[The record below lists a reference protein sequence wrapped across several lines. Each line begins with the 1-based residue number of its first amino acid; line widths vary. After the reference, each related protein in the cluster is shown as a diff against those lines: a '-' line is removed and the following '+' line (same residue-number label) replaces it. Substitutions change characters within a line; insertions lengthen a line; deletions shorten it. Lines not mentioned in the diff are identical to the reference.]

1 MYRHLPNHQSTTSTA
16 TTSYYYFNIYNKI
29 LDSVSIHCIR
39 TYSETTMPISIPFAI
54 RATKSAAAFSS
65 SRSRLHTYNLTT
77 MAQSSP
83 PPAAAAVTVTD
94 TPVKTLQV
102 ANRLEKF
109 KTTIFTQ
116 MSMLAI
122 KHGAINLGQGF
133 PNFDGPEF
141 VKEAAIQAIRDGKNQ
156 YARGYGVPDLN
167 SAIAARFKKDSGLVV
182 DPEKEVTVTSGCTE
196 AIAASVLGLINP
208 GDEVI
213 LFAPFYDSY
222 EATLSMAGAKVKG
235 ITLRPP
241 DFDLPIAEL
250 KAAISKN
257 TRAILLNT
265 PHNPTGKMFT
275 REELNEIASLCV
287 ENDVLVFSDEVY
299 DKLSFEMDHISI
311 ASLPGMYERTVTLN
325 SLGKTF
331 SLTGWK
337 IGWAI
342 APPHLTWGVRQAH
355 SYLTFATST
364 PMQSAAAAALRAPDS
379 YYEELRRDYRAK
391 KDILVRGLN
400 AVGFNVYPSSGTYF
414 VVVDHTPFGKADDTT
429 FCEYL
434 IKEVGVVAIPTSVFY
449 LNPEEG
455 KNLVRF
461 TFCKDEDTLRSAI
474 ERMKAKLH
482 RK

>member
-1 MYRHLPNHQSTTSTA
+1 MS
-16 TTSYYYFNIYNKI
+16 
-29 LDSVSIHCIR
+29 
-39 TYSETTMPISIPFAI
+39 
-54 RATKSAAAFSS
+54 
-65 SRSRLHTYNLTT
+65 NL
-77 MAQSSP
+77 
-83 PPAAAAVTVTD
+83 AV
-94 TPVKTLQV
+94 
-102 ANRLEKF
+102 
-109 KTTIFTQ
+109 
-116 MSMLAI
+116 

-156 YARGYGVPDLN
+156 YARGYGVPDFN
-167 SAIAARFKKDSGLVV
+167 NAIAERFKKDTGLVV
-182 DPEKEVTVTSGCTE
+182 DPEKEITVTSGCTE
-196 AIAASVLGLINP
+196 AIAATILGLINP

-222 EATLSMAGAKVKG
+222 EATLSMAGANVKG

-241 DFDLPIAEL
+241 DFAMPINEL
-250 KAAISKN
+250 KSTISKN
-257 TRAILLNT
+257 TRAILINT

-275 REELNEIASLCV
+275 REELSAIASLCV
-287 ENDVLVFSDEVY
+287 ENDVLVFTDEVY
-299 DKLSFEMDHISI
+299 DKLAFEMDHISF
-311 ASLPGMYERTVTLN
+311 ASLPGMYERTVTMN

-355 SYLTFATST
+355 AFLTFATST
-364 PMQSAAAAALRAPDS
+364 PMQWAAAAALRAPES
-379 YYEELRRDYRAK
+379 YFEELKRDYMAK
-391 KDILVRGLN
+391 KAILVDGLE
-400 AVGFNVYPSSGTYF
+400 AVGFKVFPSSGTYF
-414 VVVDHTPFGKADDTT
+414 VVVDHTPFGLPDDVS

-461 TFCKDEDTLRSAI
+461 TFCKDEGTLTAAV
-474 ERMKAKLH
+474 ERMKEKL

>member
-1 MYRHLPNHQSTTSTA
+1 MSTHNH
-16 TTSYYYFNIYNKI
+16 
-29 LDSVSIHCIR
+29 
-39 TYSETTMPISIPFAI
+39 
-54 RATKSAAAFSS
+54 
-65 SRSRLHTYNLTT
+65 
-77 MAQSSP
+77 
-83 PPAAAAVTVTD
+83 
-94 TPVKTLQV
+94 TPTHPLQV
-102 ANRLEKF
+102 AKRLEKF

-133 PNFDGPEF
+133 PNFDGPDF
-141 VKEAAIQAIRDGKNQ
+141 VKEAAIQAIRDGNNQ

-167 SAIAARFKKDSGLVV
+167 IAIAERFKKDTGLVV

-196 AIAASVLGLINP
+196 AIAATILGLINP

-213 LFAPFYDSY
+213 VFSPFYDSY

-235 ITLRPP
+235 ITLSPP
-241 DFDLPIAEL
+241 DFALPIEEL
-250 KAAISKN
+250 KSAVSKN

-275 REELNEIASLCV
+275 REELNAIASVCV

-299 DKLSFEMDHISI
+299 DKLAFDLEHISI
-311 ASLPGMYERTVTLN
+311 ASLPGMFERTVTMN

-337 IGWAI
+337 VGWAI
-342 APPHLTWGVRQAH
+342 APPHLSWGLRQAH
-355 SYLTFATST
+355 AYLTFATT
-364 PMQSAAAAALRAPDS
+364 NPMQRAAAVALRAPES
-379 YYEELRRDYRAK
+379 YYTELKRDYMAKRA
-391 KDILVRGLN
+391 ILVEGLK
-400 AVGFNVYPSSGTYF
+400 AVGFKVFPSNGTYF
-414 VVVDHTPFGKADDTT
+414 VIVDHTTFGHENDVA

-434 IKEVGVVAIPTSVFY
+434 VKEVGVAAIPTSVFY

-461 TFCKDEDTLRSAI
+461 TFCKDEGTLRAAV
-474 ERMKAKLH
+474 EKMKEKL

>member
-1 MYRHLPNHQSTTSTA
+1 
-16 TTSYYYFNIYNKI
+16 
-29 LDSVSIHCIR
+29 
-39 TYSETTMPISIPFAI
+39 
-54 RATKSAAAFSS
+54 
-65 SRSRLHTYNLTT
+65 
-77 MAQSSP
+77 
-83 PPAAAAVTVTD
+83 
-94 TPVKTLQV
+94 
-102 ANRLEKF
+102 
-109 KTTIFTQ
+109 
-116 MSMLAI
+116 MLAV

-141 VKEAAIQAIRDGKNQ
+141 VKEAAIQAIKDGKNQ
-156 YARGYGVPDLN
+156 YARGFGVSELN
-167 SAIAARFKKDSGLVV
+167 SAITDRFKKDTGL
-182 DPEKEVTVTSGCTE
+182 DIDADKEVTVTSGCTE
-196 AIAASVLGLINP
+196 AIAATILGLINP
-208 GDEVI
+208 DDEVI

-222 EATLSMAGAKVKG
+222 LATLSMAGAKVKS

-241 DFDLPIAEL
+241 DFSVPIDEL
-250 KAAISKN
+250 KAAVSKN
-257 TRAILLNT
+257 TRAILMNS

-275 REELNEIASLCV
+275 REELNVIASLCI

-299 DKLSFEMDHISI
+299 DKLAFEMDHISI
-311 ASLPGMYERTVTLN
+311 ASLPGMYGRTVTMN

-364 PMQSAAAAALRAPDS
+364 PMQWAATVALRAPDS
-379 YYEELRRDYRAK
+379 YYKELKRDYSAK
-391 KDILVRGLN
+391 KAILVDGLKD
-400 AVGFNVYPSSGTYF
+400 VGFKVFPSSGTYF
-414 VVVDHTPFGKADDTT
+414 VIVDHTPFGQENDIA
-429 FCEYL
+429 FCEHL

-461 TFCKDEDTLRSAI
+461 TFAKDEETLKAAV
-474 ERMKAKLH
+474 ERMKEKLK

>member
-1 MYRHLPNHQSTTSTA
+1 MQLYNNIPCCTHSLFRLLRFSNPFHTPSFPKPLISTVAMST
-16 TTSYYYFNIYNKI
+16 
-29 LDSVSIHCIR
+29 VS
-39 TYSETTMPISIPFAI
+39 TET
-54 RATKSAAAFSS
+54 
-65 SRSRLHTYNLTT
+65 
-77 MAQSSP
+77 P
-83 PPAAAAVTVTD
+83 P
-94 TPVKTLQV
+94 LQV
-102 ANRLEKF
+102 SKRLERF

-133 PNFDGPEF
+133 PNFDGPDF
-141 VKEAAIQAIRDGKNQ
+141 VKEAAIQAIRDGNNQ

-167 SAIAARFKKDSGLVV
+167 IAIAERFKKDTGLVV
-182 DPEKEVTVTSGCTE
+182 DPEKEVTVTSGCSE
-196 AIAASVLGLINP
+196 AIAATMLGLINP

-213 LFAPFYDSY
+213 VFAPFYDSY

-241 DFDLPIAEL
+241 DFALPIEEL
-250 KAAISKN
+250 KSTISKN

-275 REELNEIASLCV
+275 REELNTIASLCI

-299 DKLSFEMDHISI
+299 DKLAFDLEHISI
-311 ASLPGMYERTVTLN
+311 ASLPGMFERTVTMN

-337 IGWAI
+337 VGWAI

-355 SYLTFATST
+355 AFLTFATT
-364 PMQSAAAAALRAPDS
+364 NPMQRAAAVALRAPDS
-379 YYEELRRDYRAK
+379 YYTELKRDYMAKRA
-391 KDILVRGLN
+391 ILVEGLK
-400 AVGFNVYPSSGTYF
+400 AVGFKVFPSDGTYF
-414 VVVDHTPFGKADDTT
+414 VVVDHTPFGHENDVA

-434 IKEVGVVAIPTSVFY
+434 VKEVGVAAIPTSVFY

-461 TFCKDEDTLRSAI
+461 TFCKDEGTLKAAV
-474 ERMKAKLH
+474 EKMKEKL

>member
-1 MYRHLPNHQSTTSTA
+1 MQSQCTWTPAGMAANLNFKTPASIAFYIRDRLLPRRPISFYPSLMAALSTTEKDAISCPSESTLP
-16 TTSYYYFNIYNKI
+16 TQK
-29 LDSVSIHCIR
+29 
-39 TYSETTMPISIPFAI
+39 P
-54 RATKSAAAFSS
+54 
-65 SRSRLHTYNLTT
+65 
-77 MAQSSP
+77 
-83 PPAAAAVTVTD
+83 
-94 TPVKTLQV
+94 LQI
-102 ANRLEKF
+102 AKRLEKF

-116 MSMLAI
+116 MSSLAI

-133 PNFDGPEF
+133 PNFDGPDF

-156 YARGYGVPDLN
+156 YARGYGVPDFN
-167 SAIAARFKKDSGLVV
+167 FTIASRFKKDTGLVV
-182 DPEKEVTVTSGCTE
+182 DPEKEITVTSGCTE
-196 AIAASVLGLINP
+196 AIAATILGLINP

-222 EATLSMAGAKVKG
+222 EATLSMAGAEIKS
-235 ITLRPP
+235 ITLCPP
-241 DFDLPIAEL
+241 DFAAPINEL
-250 KAAISKN
+250 KSIISKK

-275 REELNEIASLCV
+275 REELGAIASLCI
-287 ENDVLVFSDEVY
+287 ENDVLLFSDEVY
-299 DKLSFEMDHISI
+299 EKLAFEMDHISI
-311 ASLPGMYERTVTLN
+311 ASLPGMYERTVTMN

-355 SYLTFATST
+355 AFLTFATST
-364 PMQSAAAAALRAPDS
+364 PMQWAAATALRAPDS
-379 YYEELRRDYRAK
+379 YYTELKRDYMAK
-391 KDILVRGLN
+391 KAILVDGLKD
-400 AVGFNVYPSSGTYF
+400 VGFKVFPSSGTYF
-414 VVVDHTPFGKADDTT
+414 VVVDHTPFGLENDIA

-461 TFCKDEDTLRSAI
+461 TFCKDEDTLRAAVQ
-474 ERMKAKLH
+474 RMKEKLK
-482 RK
+482 RN

>member
-1 MYRHLPNHQSTTSTA
+1 NISKCTWTCPEMRFNPLSLALLSISKHLSESHGGSLRGGIKRSCGFPYFFAAMSTVSTEE
-16 TTSYYYFNIYNKI
+16 
-29 LDSVSIHCIR
+29 D
-39 TYSETTMPISIPFAI
+39 
-54 RATKSAAAFSS
+54 AFSAP
-65 SRSRLHTYNLTT
+65 T
-77 MAQSSP
+77 QPIPKSP
-83 PPAAAAVTVTD
+83 QP
-94 TPVKTLQV
+94 LQV
-102 ANRLEKF
+102 AKRLEKF

-116 MSMLAI
+116 MSSLAI

-141 VKEAAIQAIRDGKNQ
+141 VKEAAIQAIKDGKNQ
-156 YARGYGVPDLN
+156 YARGFGVSELN
-167 SAIAARFKKDSGLVV
+167 NAIAERFKKDAGLLV
-182 DPEKEVTVTSGCTE
+182 DPDKEVTVTCGCTE
-196 AIAASVLGLINP
+196 AIASTILGLINP

-222 EATLSMAGAKVKG
+222 EATLSMAGANIKCV
-235 ITLRPP
+235 TLRPP
-241 DFDLPIAEL
+241 DFAVPINEL
-250 KAAISKN
+250 KSAISKN
-257 TRAILLNT
+257 TRAILINT

-275 REELNEIASLCV
+275 REELNLIASLCI

-299 DKLSFEMDHISI
+299 DKLAFEMDHISM
-311 ASLPGMYERTVTLN
+311 ASLPGMYERTVTMN

-355 SYLTFATST
+355 SFLTFAIST
-364 PMQSAAAAALRAPDS
+364 PMQWAASVALRAPDS
-379 YYEELRRDYRAK
+379 YYAELKRDYMAK
-391 KDILVRGLN
+391 KAILVEGLK
-400 AVGFNVYPSSGTYF
+400 AVGFKVFPSSGTYF
-414 VVVDHTPFGKADDTT
+414 VVVDHTPYGLENDVA

-449 LNPEEG
+449 LNPEDG

-461 TFCKDEDTLRSAI
+461 TFCKDDETL
-474 ERMKAKLH
+474 KAAVKRLKEKLM

>member
-1 MYRHLPNHQSTTSTA
+1 MASSSTSTA
-16 TTSYYYFNIYNKI
+16 LPTQ
-29 LDSVSIHCIR
+29 DG
-39 TYSETTMPISIPFAI
+39 P
-54 RATKSAAAFSS
+54 
-65 SRSRLHTYNLTT
+65 
-77 MAQSSP
+77 AQNS
-83 PPAAAAVTVTD
+83 
-94 TPVKTLQV
+94 TPQTLQV
-102 ANRLEKF
+102 AKRLEKF

-116 MSMLAI
+116 MSSLAI

-156 YARGYGVPDLN
+156 YARGCGIPDLN
-167 SAIAARFKKDSGLVV
+167 SAVAERFKKDTGLVV
-182 DPEKEVTVTSGCTE
+182 DPEKDVTVTSGCTE
-196 AIAASVLGLINP
+196 AIAATMLGLINP

-222 EATLSMAGAKVKG
+222 EATLSMAGAKIKC

-241 DFDLPIAEL
+241 NFSILIDEL
-250 KAAISKN
+250 KCIVTKN
-257 TRAILLNT
+257 TRAILMNT

-275 REELNEIASLCV
+275 REELNAIASLCI
-287 ENDVLVFSDEVY
+287 EHDLLVFSDEVY
-299 DKLSFEMDHISI
+299 DKLAFEMDHISI

-355 SYLTFATST
+355 SFLTFATST
-364 PMQSAAAAALRAPDS
+364 PMQFAAATALRAPDS
-379 YYEELRRDYRAK
+379 YYEELRRDYIVK
-391 KDILVRGLN
+391 KTILVEGLKS
-400 AVGFNVYPSSGTYF
+400 VGFTVYPSSGTYF
-414 VVVDHTPFGKADDTT
+414 VVVDHTPFGLENDVA

-461 TFCKDEDTLRSAI
+461 TFCKDEGTLRCAVA
-474 ERMKAKLH
+474 RMKEKLLM
-482 RK
+482 K

>member
-1 MYRHLPNHQSTTSTA
+1 MLHPRPVHRG
-16 TTSYYYFNIYNKI
+16 
-29 LDSVSIHCIR
+29 SIHCTWTSSHKMLRLYTLKSFSFCQTLSTCDGLNFKTPRIYCIGCSTR
-39 TYSETTMPISIPFAI
+39 LSAIMASTISTSITTEQEPVSTLDGSIQ
-54 RATKSAAAFSS
+54 K
-65 SRSRLHTYNLTT
+65 
-77 MAQSSP
+77 P
-83 PPAAAAVTVTD
+83 PP
-94 TPVKTLQV
+94 LQV

-116 MSMLAI
+116 MSSLAI

-167 SAIAARFKKDSGLVV
+167 SAVAERFKKDTGLVV

-196 AIAASVLGLINP
+196 AIAATILGLINP

-222 EATLSMAGAKVKG
+222 EATLSMAGAKITCV
-235 ITLRPP
+235 TLRPP
-241 DFDLPIAEL
+241 DFSVPIDEL
-250 KAAISKN
+250 RKIVSKD
-257 TRAILLNT
+257 TRAILMNT
-265 PHNPTGKMFT
+265 PHNPTGKMFS
-275 REELNEIASLCV
+275 REELDAIASLCI
-287 ENDVLVFSDEVY
+287 EHDILVFSDEVY
-299 DKLSFEMDHISI
+299 DKLAFEMDHISI
-311 ASLPGMYERTVTLN
+311 ASLPSMYNRTITLN

-355 SYLTFATST
+355 SFLTFATST
-364 PMQSAAAAALRAPDS
+364 PMQNAAATALRAPES
-379 YYEELRRDYRAK
+379 YYKELRRDYITK
-391 KDILVRGLN
+391 KTILVEGLKS
-400 AVGFNVYPSSGTYF
+400 VGFTVFPSRGTYF
-414 VVVDHTPFGKADDTT
+414 VVVDHTPFGLENDIA

-449 LNPEEG
+449 MNPEDG

-461 TFCKDEDTLRSAI
+461 TFCKDEGTLKSAV
-474 ERMKAKLH
+474 ERMKEKLV
-482 RK
+482 KKKS

>member
-1 MYRHLPNHQSTTSTA
+1 MQVPCTLTHPR
-16 TTSYYYFNIYNKI
+16 
-29 LDSVSIHCIR
+29 
-39 TYSETTMPISIPFAI
+39 M
-54 RATKSAAAFSS
+54 
-65 SRSRLHTYNLTT
+65 RLR
-77 MAQSSP
+77 SSP
-83 PPAAAAVTVTD
+83 FPNLSQHFYRVFNPPC
-94 TPVKTLQV
+94 TPTSSCRSYLSTMSALSTPKETLSTPNDATPKTHHPLQV
-102 ANRLEKF
+102 AKRLEKF

-116 MSMLAI
+116 MSLLAI

-133 PNFDGPEF
+133 PNFDGPDF

-167 SAIAARFKKDSGLVV
+167 FAIADRFKKDTGLTV
-182 DPEKEVTVTSGCTE
+182 DPEKEVTVTSGCTG
-196 AIAASVLGLINP
+196 AIAATMLGLINP

-213 LFAPFYDSY
+213 MFAPFYDSY
-222 EATLSMAGAKVKG
+222 EATLSMAGAKIKG
-235 ITLRPP
+235 ITLCPP
-241 DFDLPIAEL
+241 DFAVPIEEL
-250 KAAISKN
+250 KSAISKN
-257 TRAILLNT
+257 TRAIIINT

-275 REELNEIASLCV
+275 QEELQVIASLCI
-287 ENDVLVFSDEVY
+287 ENDVLVFTDEVY
-299 DKLSFEMDHISI
+299 DKLAFDMDHISM
-311 ASLPGMYERTVTLN
+311 ASLPGMFERTVTMN

-355 SYLTFATST
+355 SFLTFATST
-364 PMQSAAAAALRAPDS
+364 PMQWATAAALRAPDS
-379 YYEELRRDYRAK
+379 YFVELKRDYMVKRA
-391 KDILVRGLN
+391 ILVEGLK
-400 AVGFNVYPSSGTYF
+400 AVGFKVFPSSGTYF
-414 VVVDHTPFGKADDTT
+414 VVVDHTPFGLENDVA

-461 TFCKDEDTLRSAI
+461 TFCKDEQTLRAAV
-474 ERMKAKLH
+474 ERMKENLK

>member
-1 MYRHLPNHQSTTSTA
+1 
-16 TTSYYYFNIYNKI
+16 
-29 LDSVSIHCIR
+29 
-39 TYSETTMPISIPFAI
+39 
-54 RATKSAAAFSS
+54 
-65 SRSRLHTYNLTT
+65 
-77 MAQSSP
+77 
-83 PPAAAAVTVTD
+83 
-94 TPVKTLQV
+94 
-102 ANRLEKF
+102 
-109 KTTIFTQ
+109 

-133 PNFDGPEF
+133 PNFDGPDF
-141 VKEAAIQAIRDGKNQ
+141 VKEAAIQAIRDGNNQ

-167 SAIAARFKKDSGLVV
+167 IAISERFKKDTGLIV
-182 DPEKEVTVTSGCTE
+182 DPEKEITVTSGCTE
-196 AIAASVLGLINP
+196 AIAATVLGLINP

-213 LFAPFYDSY
+213 VFAPFYDSY

-241 DFDLPIAEL
+241 DFALPIEEL
-250 KAAISKN
+250 KSAISKN

-275 REELNEIASLCV
+275 QEELNTIASLCI

-299 DKLSFEMDHISI
+299 DKLAFDMEHISI
-311 ASLPGMYERTVTLN
+311 ASLPGMFERTVTMN

-342 APPHLTWGVRQAH
+342 APPHLAWGVRQAH
-355 SYLTFATST
+355 AYLTFATSN
-364 PMQSAAAAALRAPDS
+364 PMQWAAAVALRAPDS
-379 YYEELRRDYRAK
+379 YYTELKRDYMAKRA
-391 KDILVRGLN
+391 ILVEGLK
-400 AVGFNVYPSSGTYF
+400 AVGFKVFPSNGTYF
-414 VVVDHTPFGKADDTT
+414 VVVDHTPFGHENDIA

-434 IKEVGVVAIPTSVFY
+434 VKEVGVVAIPTSVFY

-461 TFCKDEDTLRSAI
+461 TFCKDEGTLRAAV
-474 ERMKAKLH
+474 ERMKEKL